1 MSTKQTES
9 FRIFAD
15 RMKKSI
21 TILLFFSLLLAA
33 CQKKSTS
40 VPSVSV
46 TIEPLCF
53 FVNEI
58 SAHSVP
64 VQAIVPAG
72 SSPETYEPTPRQ
84 MVELSHSDLYIKVGR
99 IGFETT
105 WMDKLKANAPQ
116 MRVLDSSVG
125 IHYIESS
132 DGIQDPHTWMSCA
145 NARIIAKNICQ
156 ALILRDQKNRD
167 FYEHNLQRL
176 LIKIDSV
183 DNNIRQR
190 LAASH
195 QRSFVIYHPALT
207 YFAHDYHLLQLPME
221 EEGREPNAASIQH
234 LIEQARATH
243 VQTIFVQR
251 EFSPRNTI
259 AIRNATKAKPIEI
272 NPLSYDWPHQ
282 MLTIAS
288 HLQ

>member
-1 MSTKQTES
+1 
-9 FRIFAD
+9 
-15 RMKKSI
+15 MKKSI
-21 TILLFFSLLLAA
+21 TILLLLTLLIAA
-33 CQKKSTS
+33 CQNREKSAY
-40 VPSVSV
+40 PSVSV

-53 FVNEI
+53 FVDELSN
-58 SAHSVP
+58 HRVP

-84 MVELSHSDLYIKVGR
+84 MVELSQSDLYIKVGR

-116 MRVLDSSVG
+116 MRIVDSSDG
-125 IHYIESS
+125 ITYIESS
-132 DGIQDPHTWMSCA
+132 DGIQDPHTWMSCT
-145 NARIIAKNICQ
+145 NARIIARNICK
-156 ALILRDQKNRD
+156 ALIHRDQRNKS
-167 FYEHNLQRL
+167 FYEQNLQRL
-176 LIKIDSV
+176 LTKIDSV
-183 DNNIRQR
+183 DSSIRQR
-190 LAASH
+190 LASSH

-243 VQTIFVQR
+243 VKTIFVQR
-251 EFSPRNTI
+251 EFSPRNTV
-259 AIRNATKAKPIEI
+259 AIRNATQANPIEI
-272 NPLSYDWPHQ
+272 NPLSYNWTTQ